1 MRRLL
6 LWLHKWL
13 GDRVDCGPDDHCDC
27 FWIGLDEAKD
37 TVAEWFTPPERD

>member
-6 LWLHKWL
+6 LRMHNWL
-13 GDRVDCGPDDHCDC
+13 GNLLDCDECRC
-27 FWIGLDEAKD
+27 FDEGFDEAKD